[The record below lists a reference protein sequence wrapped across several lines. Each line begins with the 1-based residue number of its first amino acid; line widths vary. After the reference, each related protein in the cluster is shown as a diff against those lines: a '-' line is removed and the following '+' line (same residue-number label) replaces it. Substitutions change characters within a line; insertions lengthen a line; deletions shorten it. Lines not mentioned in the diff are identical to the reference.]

1 MALAREQIGLEGRT
15 EKARIPDLQAPAI
28 NDLQR
33 IGAIMGG
40 QTNQQRLADLQQ
52 RQLGLAEQQLAEL
65 RKIAADPVE
74 VFA

>member
-1 MALAREQIGLEGRT
+1 
-15 EKARIPDLQAPAI
+15 
-28 NDLQR
+28 
-33 IGAIMGG
+33 MGG